1 MTLIRSLATLAAV
14 SLIAACGGGSDD
26 KGGSAAT
33 GLEGTWLTGC
43 ESATY
48 EFGPLSARAKV
59 VVTATTARSTIE
71 YFATLNCA
79 GTAFATVT
87 DPADTYAITGSKS
100 VAGNPSGTVT
110 AQKMQ
115 TTSGTGAVSFTGST
129 APGSTASMTAIVYP
143 GTTLQIFE
151 VDNQDTDGSLFRDI
165 AWISGGVLYTGDL
178 EAGVDADGY
187 PNALDYA
194 SGVTR
199 Q

>member
-1 MTLIRSLATLAAV
+1 MTLLRSLATLAAV

-48 EFGPLSARAKV
+48 EFGPLSGRAKV
-59 VVTATTARSTIE
+59 VVTATTARSTVE
-71 YFATLNCA
+71 YFAALNCA
-79 GTAFATVT
+79 GTPFATVT
-87 DPADTYAITGSKS
+87 DPADTYAVTGTKS

-110 AQKMQ
+110 VQKMQ
-115 TTSGTGAVSFTGST
+115 TTGGTGAVSFTGST
-129 APGSTASMTAIVYP
+129 APGSSASMTAIVYP

-151 VDNQDTDGSLFRDI
+151 MANQDTDGGIFRDI
-165 AWISGGVLYTGDL
+165 AWISGGVLYSGDV

-187 PNALDYA
+187 PNALDYT

>member
-59 VVTATTARSTIE
+59 VVTSSTARTTVE
-71 YFATLNCA
+71 YFAALSCA
-79 GTAFATVT
+79 GTPFATMT
-87 DPADTYAITGSKS
+87 DPADTYTITGTKT

-115 TTSGTGAVSFTGST
+115 TVSGTGAVSFTGST
-129 APGSTASMTAIVYP
+129 GPGSSASMTAVIYP
-143 GTTLQIFE
+143 GTTFQILE
-151 VDNQDTDGSLFRDI
+151 APNQDTDASIFRDI
-165 AWISGGVLYTGDL
+165 AWLSGGVLYTGDP
-178 EAGVDADGY
+178 EAAVDADGY

-194 SGVTR
+194 NGVTR